1 MTAHFN
7 CTPKTPFTL
16 PAVCVRLHKVMAEP
30 QSSPVQCVSHSLS
43 GLCRAAIRK
52 TVFITAARYVR
63 PTAGWQ
69 AGRERGG
76 KKADGDFISSVS
88 LTWRSPEPEWSQLQG
103 HSDGPGVLMCP
114 VYLVLMDLFTALNAP
129 PLPSPIP
136 TPPLSLRNMAG
147 GCTAFTFCCPGHLF

>member
-1 MTAHFN
+1 MHFMTAHFN

-30 QSSPVQCVSHSLS
+30 QSSPVQCVSRSLS

-69 AGRERGG
+69 AGRKRGRKG
-76 KKADGDFISSVS
+76 RWRLRQLRHSNMEESRAGVVAAPGSFRWARSADVS
-88 LTWRSPEPEWSQLQG
+88 CLPCANG
-103 HSDGPGVLMCP
+103 FVHGPKRP
-114 VYLVLMDLFTALNAP
+114 AS
-129 PLPSPIP
+129 PLPHPYSPHR
-136 TPPLSLRNMAG
+136 L
-147 GCTAFTFCCPGHLF
+147 

>member
-1 MTAHFN
+1 MHFMTAHFN

-16 PAVCVRLHKVMAEP
+16 PAVCVRLRKVMAEP
-30 QSSPVQCVSHSLS
+30 QSSPVQCVSRSLS

-52 TVFITAARYVR
+52 TVFYHRGTLRKTDCRV
-63 PTAGWQ
+63 
-69 AGRERGG
+69 AGREEEGEERQM
-76 KKADGDFISSVS
+76 ATSSAPS
-88 LTWRSPEPEWSQLQG
+88 TLTWRSPEPEWSQLQG

-136 TPPLSLRNMAG
+136 TPPSPRL
-147 GCTAFTFCCPGHLF
+147 